1 MMNTPQ
7 KFAVSHLKEEDFKKD
22 GLRSYATYRDLG
34 FAKATHGLALAQ
46 VIRLLPPFDPE
57 AAKLHL
63 PNVDFQMVYVL
74 KGWIRNH
81 FDGEGEFV
89 MKEGSS
95 WIQPPGIKHAV
106 LDWSDDVELLEI
118 ILPAEFTTETIESAN
133 I

>member
-63 PNVDFQMVYVL
+63 HNV
-74 KGWIRNH
+74 
-81 FDGEGEFV
+81 EF
-89 MKEGSS
+89 SS
-95 WIQPPGIKHAV
+95 LITTSQP
-106 LDWSDDVELLEI
+106 LDDNDCEYIS
-118 ILPAEFTTETIESAN
+118 
-133 I
+133 

>member
-57 AAKLHL
+57 AAKAYK
-63 PNVDFQMVYVL
+63 D
-74 KGWIRNH
+74 K
-81 FDGEGEFV
+81 
-89 MKEGSS
+89 
-95 WIQPPGIKHAV
+95 
-106 LDWSDDVELLEI
+106 VELKQVKERLRI
-118 ILPAEFTTETIESAN
+118 GHGTELKYVKI
-133 I
+133 

>member
-1 MMNTPQ
+1 MINTPQ

-63 PNVDFQMVYVL
+63 HNVDFQMVQPLILFADVFAL
-74 KGWIRNH
+74 KFCRLANP
-81 FDGEGEFV
+81 FL
-89 MKEGSS
+89 
-95 WIQPPGIKHAV
+95 PP
-106 LDWSDDVELLEI
+106 ELYKFL
-118 ILPAEFTTETIESAN
+118 LLIEVYYL
-133 I
+133 